1 MALRVNRERDLAGHL
16 DRLRGLPFVRDV
28 RIEWETERGERDVD
42 ALVTLRT
49 PHRTFKL
56 GLEVKRTF
64 LDRGATSG
72 LIAEHLRLQR
82 EHRLPLLLA
91 ARYVPRPTGERL
103 ADAGVN
109 FVDRAGNIHLRLGE
123 DHNVLVLGRRDA
135 QPAPIARRPSPAL
148 IQLLFVLLA
157 DPASAGWPVR
167 ALAEAAGIGRTAA
180 ATARQRL
187 LADKVLRRGRGT
199 YHLVDRKRLADQFV
213 DGYNHILRSHLLI
226 GQFRAPERSPELL
239 LEHFGRLAA
248 RADLAWAVTGGQ
260 AAYALQHFYRDD
272 RVPVFTAKLP
282 SELQRELRLV
292 PDRVGPVVLLRA
304 FSNYCA
310 WRQVGDVWV
319 AHPWLVYAELLH
331 QGEPRALEAADQLR
345 EEYLEP

>member
-1 MALRVNRERDLAGHL
+1 MALSVNRERDLAGYL
-16 DRLRGLPFVRDV
+16 DQLRGLPFIRDL
-28 RIEWETERGERDVD
+28 RIDWQPERGEREVD

-49 PHRTFKL
+49 PRRTFKL
-56 GLEVKRTF
+56 ALEVKRTF

-82 EHRLPLLLA
+82 ERRLPLLLA

-103 ADAGVN
+103 VEAGVN

-123 DHNVLVLGRRDA
+123 DHNVLVLGRRDP

-148 IQLLFVLLA
+148 IQLLFALLA

-187 LADKVLRRGRGT
+187 VAEKVLQHQRRT
-199 YHLVDRKRLADQFV
+199 YHVVDRKRLADQFV
-213 DGYNHILRSHLLI
+213 DGYDRILRSHLLI

-239 LEHFGRLAA
+239 LEHFGRLAK
-248 RADLAWAVTGGQ
+248 RADLVWAVTGGQ
-260 AAYALQHFYRDD
+260 AAYTLQHFYRDD
-272 RVPVFTAKLP
+272 QIQVFSTTP
-282 SELQRELRLV
+282 SSELLRELRLV
-292 PDRVGPVVLLRA
+292 PDREGPIVLLRA
-304 FSNYCA
+304 FSRSCA
-310 WRQVGDVWV
+310 WRQVGDIWV

-331 QGEPRALEAADQLR
+331 HGEPRALEAADLLR
-345 EEYLEP
+345 EEYLER